1 MQADTTSRDESELAR
16 LYRDHFKPIA
26 GIFREKDQI
35 KLDPAAIGFVHN
47 RLCQIDLFAS
57 DRKTRSKFD
66 EDHAARLMVG
76 TICFPASVTP
86 ENALKR

>member
-1 MQADTTSRDESELAR
+1 MKCLFARKQMVLEGLQADTTSRDESELAR

-47 RLCQIDLFAS
+47 QLCQIDLFAS
-57 DRKTRSKFD
+57 DRKTRF
-66 EDHAARLMVG
+66 EVR
-76 TICFPASVTP
+76 
-86 ENALKR
+86 